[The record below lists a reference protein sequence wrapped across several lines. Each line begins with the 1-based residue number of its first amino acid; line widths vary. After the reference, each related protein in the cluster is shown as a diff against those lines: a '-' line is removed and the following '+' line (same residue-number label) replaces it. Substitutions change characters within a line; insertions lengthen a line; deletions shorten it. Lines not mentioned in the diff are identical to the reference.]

1 MDWKTLNLTT
11 YNVFLM
17 NIQKLSHPLFLSEKL
32 FLYKYLKD
40 DTIILVF
47 IPEQKLMVHLYRNNA
62 KSAIKHPSLMKSVE

>member
-17 NIQKLSHPLFLSEKL
+17 NIQKLSQPLFLSEKL

-47 IPEQKLMVHLYRNNA
+47 IPEQKLMVHLYRNNTN
-62 KSAIKHPSLMKSVE
+62 SAIKH